1 MSEANPVA
9 SRQAPRGDQ
18 TNPST
23 SIGGRA
29 TSQVVIVGGG
39 VIGSSIAYF
48 LRASDP
54 SVSVT
59 VIERDPT
66 YARSSSAL
74 SAASIRQQFSTPLSI
89 QMSLFGIDFLRS
101 IGERLEI
108 DGVKPSIDLHE
119 GGYLFLATPA
129 GETTLRENHALQR
142 SLGADI
148 SLLDNAGLQ
157 TRFPWLN
164 TEDLVAGAY
173 GESGEGWFDGYG
185 LVQALRKK
193 AQALGARYVADEVKE
208 IKRDGTRVTEVIT
221 AGGQTYACDVVVN
234 AAGAWS
240 RKVAQMV
247 GIDIPVFARRR
258 SIFNV
263 SSPARLERCPLLI
276 DPTGV
281 YFRPEGKSFICGTSP
296 SADNDP
302 DDLPLD
308 EVDHA
313 LFDEVIWPTLA
324 HRVPQF
330 EALRVQN
337 CWSGYY
343 EYNVLDQNAIIGHH
357 PEVDNCIFANGFSGH
372 GLQQGPATGRGVSE
386 LILHGRYTSL
396 DLSSLSFERV
406 LENRPIVEKNV
417 V

>member
-1 MSEANPVA
+1 MSHMEQVVS
-9 SRQAPRGDQ
+9 SR
-18 TNPST
+18 
-23 SIGGRA
+23 
-29 TSQVVIVGGG
+29 VVIVGGG

-66 YARSSSAL
+66 YAKSSSAL
-74 SAASIRQQFSTPLSI
+74 SAASIRQQFSTPLSV
-89 QMSLFGIDFLRS
+89 QMSLYGIEFLRN
-101 IGERLEI
+101 IGELLEV
-108 DGVKPSIDLHE
+108 DGNRPSIDLHE

-129 GETTLRENHALQR
+129 GDATLRENHALQK

-148 SLLDNAGLQ
+148 NLLDQQALKA
-157 TRFPWLN
+157 RFPWLN
-164 TEDLVAGAY
+164 VEDLVSGAF

-193 AQALGARYVADEVKE
+193 AQSLGARYVAAEVTGVVREGRK
-208 IKRDGTRVTEVIT
+208 VTHVI
-221 AGGQTYACDVVVN
+221 AGNGERHACDTVVN
-234 AAGAWS
+234 AAGAWA
-240 RKVAQMV
+240 RKIAAMMD
-247 GIDIPVFARRR
+247 IDIPVFARRR

-263 SSPARLERCPLLI
+263 SSPARLDACPLLI
-276 DPTGV
+276 DPSGV
-281 YFRPEGKSFICGTSP
+281 YFRPEGKTYICGTSP
-296 SADNDP
+296 QADNDP

-313 LFDEVIWPTLA
+313 LFDDVIWPTLA

-330 EALRVQN
+330 EALRVEN

-343 EYNVLDQNAIIGHH
+343 EYNVFDHNAIIGYH
-357 PEVDNCIFANGFSGH
+357 PQVDNCVFANGYSGH

-386 LILHGRYTSL
+386 LILNGRYVSL
-396 DLSSLSFERV
+396 DLSSLSWQRL

>member
-1 MSEANPVA
+1 MV
-9 SRQAPRGDQ
+9 
-18 TNPST
+18 ST
-23 SIGGRA
+23 
-29 TSQVVIVGGG
+29 VVIVGGG
-39 VIGSSIAYF
+39 VIGSSVAYF
-48 LRASDP
+48 LRASAPD
-54 SVSVT
+54 VAVT

-74 SAASIRQQFSTPLSI
+74 SAASIRQQFSTPLSV
-89 QMSLFGIDFLRS
+89 QMSLYGIEFLRS
-101 IGERLEI
+101 IGERLEVN
-108 DGVKPSIDLHE
+108 GAKPSIDLHE

-129 GETTLRENHALQR
+129 GEATLRANHALQR

-148 SLLDNAGLQ
+148 SLLDKPPLQ
-157 TRFPWLN
+157 ARFPWLN
-164 TEDLVAGAY
+164 TDDLAAGAF

-193 AQALGARYVADEVKE
+193 AQALGARYVASEVTGMM
-208 IKRDGTRVTEVIT
+208 RDGRTVTHVLTSNGERH
-221 AGGQTYACDVVVN
+221 ACDAVVN

-240 RKVAQMV
+240 S
-247 GIDIPVFARRR
+247 GIARMIGIALPVRARRR

-263 SSPARLERCPLLI
+263 SSPARLAPCPLLI
-276 DPTGV
+276 DPGGV
-281 YFRPEGKSFICGTSP
+281 YFRPEGRTYICGTSP

-313 LFDEVIWPTLA
+313 LFDDVIWPALA
-324 HRVPQF
+324 HRVPGF
-330 EALRVQN
+330 EALRVEN

-343 EYNVLDQNAIIGHH
+343 EYNVLDQNAIIGRH
-357 PEVDNCIFANGFSGH
+357 PDIDNCIFANGFSGH

-386 LILHGRYTSL
+386 LILHGRYTTL
-396 DLSSLSFERV
+396 DLSTLGWERV
-406 LENRPIVEKNV
+406 LANRPIVEKNV

>member
-1 MSEANPVA
+1 MS
-9 SRQAPRGDQ
+9 
-18 TNPST
+18 
-23 SIGGRA
+23 
-29 TSQVVIVGGG
+29 SQVVIVGGG

-54 SVSVT
+54 TVSVT
-59 VIERDPT
+59 VIERDPS

-89 QMSLFGIDFLRS
+89 QMSLYGIEFLRN
-101 IGERLEI
+101 IGELLEV
-108 DGVKPSIDLHE
+108 DGNRPSIDLHE

-129 GETTLRENHALQR
+129 GDATLRENHALQT

-148 SLLDNAGLQ
+148 NLMDRQ
-157 TRFPWLN
+157 TLKARFSWLN
-164 TEDLVAGAY
+164 VEDLVSGAF

-193 AQALGARYVADEVKE
+193 AQSLGARYVAAD
-208 IKRDGTRVTEVIT
+208 VTGVVREGRKITDVI
-221 AGGQTYACDVVVN
+221 AGNGERYACDTVVN
-234 AAGAWS
+234 AAGAWA
-240 RKVAQMV
+240 RKIAGMMD
-247 GIDIPVFARRR
+247 IDIPVFARRR

-263 SSPARLERCPLLI
+263 SSPARLQACPLLI

-281 YFRPEGKSFICGTSP
+281 YFRPEGKTYICGTSP
-296 SADNDP
+296 GADNDP

-313 LFDEVIWPTLA
+313 LFDDVIWPTLA
-324 HRVPQF
+324 HRVPEF
-330 EALRVQN
+330 EALRVEN

-343 EYNVLDQNAIIGHH
+343 EYNVFDHNAIIGYH
-357 PEVDNCIFANGFSGH
+357 PQIENCVFANGYSGH

-386 LILHGRYTSL
+386 LILNGRYVSL
-396 DLSSLSFERV
+396 DLSSLSWQRL

>member
-1 MSEANPVA
+1 MS
-9 SRQAPRGDQ
+9 SK
-18 TNPST
+18 
-23 SIGGRA
+23 
-29 TSQVVIVGGG
+29 VVIVGGG

-48 LRASDP
+48 LRLSDP
-54 SVSVT
+54 TVSVT

-89 QMSLFGIDFLRS
+89 QMSLFGIEFLRS
-101 IGERLEI
+101 IGDRLEI
-108 DGVKPSIDLHE
+108 GGTRPSIDLHE

-129 GETTLRENHALQR
+129 GESTLRENHALQKR
-142 SLGADI
+142 LGADI
-148 SLLDNAGLQ
+148 SLLDTSALQ
-157 TRFPWLN
+157 ARFPWLN
-164 TEDLVAGAY
+164 TDDLVAGAY

-193 AQALGARYVADEVKE
+193 AQALGARYVAADVTGLQ
-208 IKRDGTRVTEVIT
+208 RDGKRVTQVQT
-221 AGGQTYACDVVVN
+221 ADGEAYACDVVVN
-234 AAGAWS
+234 AAGAWA
-240 RKVAQMV
+240 RRVAQMV
-247 GIDIPVFARRR
+247 GIDLPVYARRR

-263 SSPARLERCPLLI
+263 TSPARLERCPLLI
-276 DPTGV
+276 DPSGV
-281 YFRPEGKSFICGTSP
+281 YFRPEGNSFLCGTSP
-296 SADNDP
+296 APDHDP

-313 LFDEVIWPTLA
+313 LFDDVIWPTLA

-343 EYNVLDQNAIIGHH
+343 EYNVLDQNAIIGSH
-357 PEVDNCIFANGFSGH
+357 PDVDNFIFANGFSGH
-372 GLQQGPATGRGVSE
+372 GLQQGPATGRGISE
-386 LILHGRYTSL
+386 LILHGRYTTL
-396 DLSSLSFERV
+396 DLGSLSFARV
-406 LENRPIVEKNV
+406 LENRPIVERNV

>member
-1 MSEANPVA
+1 MS
-9 SRQAPRGDQ
+9 
-18 TNPST
+18 
-23 SIGGRA
+23 
-29 TSQVVIVGGG
+29 SQVVIVGGG

-54 SVSVT
+54 TVSVT
-59 VIERDPT
+59 VIERDPS
-66 YARSSSAL
+66 YAKSSSAL

-89 QMSLFGIDFLRS
+89 QMSLYGIEFLRN
-101 IGERLEI
+101 IGELLEV
-108 DGVKPSIDLHE
+108 DGNKPSIDLHE

-129 GETTLRENHALQR
+129 GDATLRENHALQK
-142 SLGADI
+142 SLGAHINLMDQQA
-148 SLLDNAGLQ
+148 LKAK
-157 TRFPWLN
+157 FPWLN
-164 TEDLVAGAY
+164 VEDLMSGAF

-193 AQALGARYVADEVKE
+193 AQSLGARYVAAD
-208 IKRDGTRVTEVIT
+208 VTGLVREGRKVTHVIV
-221 AGGQTYACDVVVN
+221 GNGERYACDTVVN

-240 RKVAQMV
+240 RKIAAMMD
-247 GIDIPVFARRR
+247 IDIPVFARRR

-263 SSPARLERCPLLI
+263 SSPARLEACPLLI

-281 YFRPEGKSFICGTSP
+281 YFRPEGKTYICGTSP

-313 LFDEVIWPTLA
+313 LFDDVIWPTLA
-324 HRVPQF
+324 HRVPEF
-330 EALRVQN
+330 EALRVEN

-343 EYNVLDQNAIIGHH
+343 EYNVFDHNAIIGYH
-357 PEVDNCIFANGFSGH
+357 PQIENCVFANGYSGH

-386 LILHGRYTSL
+386 LILNGRYVSL
-396 DLSSLSFERV
+396 DLSSLSWERV

>member
-1 MSEANPVA
+1 MS
-9 SRQAPRGDQ
+9 SR
-18 TNPST
+18 
-23 SIGGRA
+23 
-29 TSQVVIVGGG
+29 VVIVGGG

-48 LRASDP
+48 LRLSDP
-54 SVSVT
+54 TVSVT

-74 SAASIRQQFSTPLSI
+74 SAASIRQQFSTPLSV
-89 QMSLFGIDFLRS
+89 QMSLFGIEFLRS
-101 IGERLEI
+101 IGERLAV
-108 DGVKPSIDLHE
+108 DGTSPSIDLHE
-119 GGYLFLATPA
+119 GGYLFLATAA
-129 GETTLRENHALQR
+129 GADTLRENHALQQR
-142 SLGADI
+142 LGADI
-148 SLLDNAGLQ
+148 SLLDTAALQ
-157 TRFPWLN
+157 ARFPWLN
-164 TEDLVAGAY
+164 TDDLAAGAF

-193 AQALGARYVADEVKE
+193 AQALGARYVADDVTALQ
-208 IKRDGTRVTEVIT
+208 RAGSRVTQVVT
-221 AGGQTYACDVVVN
+221 ASGEHYACDIVVN

-240 RKVAQMV
+240 RRVAQMLD
-247 GIDIPVFARRR
+247 IDLPVYARRR

-263 SSPARLERCPLLI
+263 SSPAQLEHCPLLI

-296 SADNDP
+296 AADNDP

-313 LFDEVIWPTLA
+313 LFDDVIWPTLA
-324 HRVPQF
+324 NRVPQF

-343 EYNVLDQNAIIGHH
+343 EYNVFDQNAIIGQH

-386 LILHGRYTSL
+386 LILHGRYTTL
-396 DLSSLSFERV
+396 DLSALNFARV
-406 LENRPIVEKNV
+406 LEKRPFVEKNV

>member
-1 MSEANPVA
+1 LS
-9 SRQAPRGDQ
+9 
-18 TNPST
+18 
-23 SIGGRA
+23 
-29 TSQVVIVGGG
+29 SQVVIVGGG

-54 SVSVT
+54 TVSVT
-59 VIERDPT
+59 VIERDPS

-89 QMSLFGIDFLRS
+89 QMSLYGIEFLRN
-101 IGERLEI
+101 IGELLEV
-108 DGVKPSIDLHE
+108 DGNRPSIDLHE

-129 GETTLRENHALQR
+129 GDATLRENHALQTN
-142 SLGADI
+142 LGADI
-148 SLLDNAGLQ
+148 NLMDRRTLKA
-157 TRFPWLN
+157 RFPWLN
-164 TEDLVAGAY
+164 VEDLVSGAF

-193 AQALGARYVADEVKE
+193 AQSLGARYVAAD
-208 IKRDGTRVTEVIT
+208 VTGVVREGRKITDVI
-221 AGGQTYACDVVVN
+221 AGNGERYACDTVVN
-234 AAGAWS
+234 AAGAWA
-240 RKVAQMV
+240 RKIAGMMD
-247 GIDIPVFARRR
+247 IDIPVFARRR

-263 SSPARLERCPLLI
+263 SSPARLEACPLLI

-281 YFRPEGKSFICGTSP
+281 YFRPEGKTYICGTSP
-296 SADNDP
+296 GADNDP

-313 LFDEVIWPTLA
+313 LFDDVIWPTLA
-324 HRVPQF
+324 HRVPEF
-330 EALRVQN
+330 EALRVEN

-343 EYNVLDQNAIIGHH
+343 EYNVFDHNAIIGYH
-357 PEVDNCIFANGFSGH
+357 PQIENCVFANGYSGH

-386 LILHGRYTSL
+386 LILNGRYVSL
-396 DLSSLSFERV
+396 DLSSLSWQRL

>member
-1 MSEANPVA
+1 MS
-9 SRQAPRGDQ
+9 
-18 TNPST
+18 
-23 SIGGRA
+23 
-29 TSQVVIVGGG
+29 SQVVIVGGG

-54 SVSVT
+54 TVSVT
-59 VIERDPT
+59 VIERDPS

-89 QMSLFGIDFLRS
+89 QMSLYGIEFLRN
-101 IGERLEI
+101 IGELLEV
-108 DGVKPSIDLHE
+108 DRNRPSIDLHE

-129 GETTLRENHALQR
+129 GDATLRENHALQT

-148 SLLDNAGLQ
+148 NLMDRQ
-157 TRFPWLN
+157 TLKARFPWLN
-164 TEDLVAGAY
+164 VEDLVSGAF

-193 AQALGARYVADEVKE
+193 AQSLGARYVAAD
-208 IKRDGTRVTEVIT
+208 VTGVVREGRKITHVI
-221 AGGQTYACDVVVN
+221 AGNGERYACDTVVN
-234 AAGAWS
+234 AAGAWA
-240 RKVAQMV
+240 RKIAGMMD
-247 GIDIPVFARRR
+247 IDIPVFARRR

-263 SSPARLERCPLLI
+263 SSPARLEACPLLI

-281 YFRPEGKSFICGTSP
+281 YFRPEGKTYICGTSP
-296 SADNDP
+296 GADNDP

-313 LFDEVIWPTLA
+313 LFDDVIWPTLA
-324 HRVPQF
+324 HRVPEF
-330 EALRVQN
+330 EALRVEN

-343 EYNVLDQNAIIGHH
+343 EYNVFDHNAIIGYH
-357 PEVDNCIFANGFSGH
+357 PQIENCVFANGYSGH

-386 LILHGRYTSL
+386 LILNGRYVSL
-396 DLSSLSFERV
+396 DLSSLSWQRL

>member
-1 MSEANPVA
+1 VSSKV
-9 SRQAPRGDQ
+9 
-18 TNPST
+18 
-23 SIGGRA
+23 
-29 TSQVVIVGGG
+29 VVIGGG

-48 LRASDP
+48 LRLSDP
-54 SVSVT
+54 TVSVT

-89 QMSLFGIDFLRS
+89 QMSLFGIEFLRS
-101 IGERLEI
+101 IGERLEV
-108 DGVKPSIDLHE
+108 DGARPSIDLHE

-129 GETTLRENHALQR
+129 GLATLRDNHALQKR
-142 SLGADI
+142 LGADI
-148 SLLDNAGLQ
+148 SLLDTQELQ

-164 TEDLVAGAY
+164 TEDLAAGAY

-193 AQALGARYVADEVKE
+193 AQALGARYIAADVTDVQ
-208 IKRDGTRVTEVIT
+208 RTGNRVTHVQT
-221 AGGQTYACDVVVN
+221 ANGERFACDVVVN

-247 GIDIPVFARRR
+247 GIDLPVYARRR

-263 SSPARLERCPLLI
+263 TSPAKLERCPLLI
-276 DPTGV
+276 DPGGV
-281 YFRPEGKSFICGTSP
+281 YFRPEGQSFICGTSP

-313 LFDEVIWPTLA
+313 LFDDVIWPALA

-343 EYNVLDQNAIIGHH
+343 EYNVLDQNAVIGYH
-357 PEVDNCIFANGFSGH
+357 PDVANCLFANGFSGH
-372 GLQQGPATGRGVSE
+372 GLQQGPATGRGISE
-386 LILHGRYTSL
+386 LILHGRYTTL
-396 DLSSLSFERV
+396 DLGSLSFTRV

>member
-1 MSEANPVA
+1 MS
-9 SRQAPRGDQ
+9 SR
-18 TNPST
+18 
-23 SIGGRA
+23 I
-29 TSQVVIVGGG
+29 VIIGGG
-39 VIGSSIAYF
+39 VIGSAVAYF
-48 LRASDP
+48 LRAADP
-54 SVSVT
+54 SVAVT

-89 QMSLFGIDFLRS
+89 RMSLFGIAFLREL
-101 IGERLEI
+101 GERLAI
-108 DGVKPSIDLHE
+108 DGARPSIDLHE

-129 GETTLRENHALQR
+129 GEATLRENHALQ
-142 SLGADI
+142 LAEGAQI
-148 SLLDNAGLQ
+148 RYLEREALAAG
-157 TRFPWLN
+157 FPWLN
-164 TEDLVAGAY
+164 VEDLAAGCH
-173 GESGEGWFDGYG
+173 GERGEGWFDGYG

-193 AQALGARYVADEVKE
+193 AQSLGARYLPSEAVDLVREGRRITHVVSADGE
-208 IKRDGTRVTEVIT
+208 RH
-221 AGGQTYACDVVVN
+221 ACDTVVN
-234 AAGAWS
+234 AAGAWA
-240 RKVAQMV
+240 RRIAELAGVE
-247 GIDIPVFARRR
+247 IPVFARRR

-276 DPTGV
+276 DPSGV
-281 YFRPEGKSFICGTSP
+281 YFRPEGRTYLCGTSP
-296 SADNDP
+296 APDRDP

-324 HRVPQF
+324 HRVPGF
-330 EALRVQN
+330 EALRVEN

-343 EYNVLDQNAIIGHH
+343 EYNVFDHNAIIGYH
-357 PEVDNCIFANGFSGH
+357 PEVENCIFANGFSGH

-386 LILHGRYTSL
+386 LILHGRYTTL
-396 DLSSLSFERV
+396 DLSELDWTRV

>member
-1 MSEANPVA
+1 LS
-9 SRQAPRGDQ
+9 
-18 TNPST
+18 
-23 SIGGRA
+23 
-29 TSQVVIVGGG
+29 SQVVIVGGG

-54 SVSVT
+54 TVSVT
-59 VIERDPT
+59 VIERDPS

-89 QMSLFGIDFLRS
+89 QMSLYGIEFLRN
-101 IGERLEI
+101 IGELLEVEG
-108 DGVKPSIDLHE
+108 DKPSIDLHE

-129 GETTLRENHALQR
+129 GDATLRENHALQT
-142 SLGADI
+142 SLGANINLMDR
-148 SLLDNAGLQ
+148 Q
-157 TRFPWLN
+157 TLKARFPWLN
-164 TEDLVAGAY
+164 VEDLVSGAF

-193 AQALGARYVADEVKE
+193 AQSLGARYVAAD
-208 IKRDGTRVTEVIT
+208 VTGVVREGRKIAHVI
-221 AGGQTYACDVVVN
+221 AGNGERYPCDTVVN
-234 AAGAWS
+234 AAGAWA
-240 RKVAQMV
+240 RKIAGMMD
-247 GIDIPVFARRR
+247 IDIPVFARRR

-263 SSPARLERCPLLI
+263 SSPARLEACPLLI

-281 YFRPEGKSFICGTSP
+281 YFRPEGKTYICGTSP
-296 SADNDP
+296 GADNDP

-308 EVDHA
+308 EVDQA
-313 LFDEVIWPTLA
+313 LFDDVIWPTLA
-324 HRVPQF
+324 HRVPEF
-330 EALRVQN
+330 EALRVEN

-343 EYNVLDQNAIIGHH
+343 EYNVFDHNAIIGYH
-357 PEVDNCIFANGFSGH
+357 PQIENCVFANGYSGH

-386 LILHGRYTSL
+386 LILNGRYVSL
-396 DLSSLSFERV
+396 DLSSLSWQRL

>member
-1 MSEANPVA
+1 MS
-9 SRQAPRGDQ
+9 SR
-18 TNPST
+18 
-23 SIGGRA
+23 I
-29 TSQVVIVGGG
+29 VIIGGG
-39 VIGSSIAYF
+39 VIGSAVAYF
-48 LRASDP
+48 LRAADP
-54 SVSVT
+54 SVAVT

-89 QMSLFGIDFLRS
+89 RMSLFGIAFLREL
-101 IGERLEI
+101 GERLAI
-108 DGVKPSIDLHE
+108 DGARPSIDLHE

-129 GETTLRENHALQR
+129 GEATLRENHALQ
-142 SLGADI
+142 LAEGAQI
-148 SLLDNAGLQ
+148 RYLEREALAAG
-157 TRFPWLN
+157 FPWLN
-164 TEDLVAGAY
+164 VEDLVAGCH
-173 GESGEGWFDGYG
+173 GERGEGWFDGYG

-193 AQALGARYVADEVKE
+193 AQSLGARYLASEAVDLAREGRRITHVVSADGE
-208 IKRDGTRVTEVIT
+208 RH
-221 AGGQTYACDVVVN
+221 ACDTVVN
-234 AAGAWS
+234 AAGAWA
-240 RKVAQMV
+240 RRIAELAGVE
-247 GIDIPVFARRR
+247 IPVFARRR

-276 DPTGV
+276 DPSGV
-281 YFRPEGKSFICGTSP
+281 YFRPEGRTYLCGTSP
-296 SADNDP
+296 APDRDP

-324 HRVPQF
+324 HRVPGF
-330 EALRVQN
+330 EALRVEN

-343 EYNVLDQNAIIGHH
+343 EYNVFDHNAIIGYH
-357 PEVDNCIFANGFSGH
+357 PEVENCIFANGFSGH

-386 LILHGRYTSL
+386 LILHGRYTTL
-396 DLSSLSFERV
+396 DLSELDWTRV

>member
-1 MSEANPVA
+1 VSA
-9 SRQAPRGDQ
+9 
-18 TNPST
+18 
-23 SIGGRA
+23 
-29 TSQVVIVGGG
+29 QVVIVGGG

-54 SVSVT
+54 TVSVT
-59 VIERDPT
+59 VIERDSS

-89 QMSLFGIDFLRS
+89 EMSLFGIAFLRKV
-101 IGERLEI
+101 GDLLEV

-119 GGYLFLATPA
+119 GGYLFLATSA
-129 GETTLRENHALQR
+129 GVATLRENHALQT

-148 SLLDNAGLQ
+148 SLLDRDTLKA
-157 TRFPWLN
+157 RFPWLN
-164 TEDLVAGAY
+164 VEDLELGGF

-193 AQALGARYVADEVKE
+193 AQSLGARYVAAEVTGLVRE
-208 IKRDGTRVTEVIT
+208 GPRITHVVTKSGER
-221 AGGQTYACDVVVN
+221 YACDTIVN
-234 AAGAWS
+234 AAGAWA
-240 RKVAQMV
+240 RKLSAMM
-247 GIDIPVFARRR
+247 GIDIPVHARRR

-263 SSPARLERCPLLI
+263 SSPAVLTHCPLLI

-281 YFRPEGKSFICGTSP
+281 YFRPEGRTYICGTSP
-296 SADNDP
+296 SPENDP

-308 EVDHA
+308 DVDYT
-313 LFDEVIWPTLA
+313 LFDDVIWPTLA
-324 HRVPQF
+324 HRVPEF
-330 EALRVQN
+330 EALRVEN

-343 EYNVLDQNAIIGHH
+343 EYNVLDQNAIIGYH
-357 PEVDNCIFANGFSGH
+357 PDIENCVFANGYSGH

-386 LILHGRYTSL
+386 LILNGRYTSL
-396 DLSSLSFERV
+396 DLSSLGWERV
-406 LENRPIVEKNV
+406 LENRPIVETNV

>member
-1 MSEANPVA
+1 VCNREQVLS
-9 SRQAPRGDQ
+9 
-18 TNPST
+18 
-23 SIGGRA
+23 
-29 TSQVVIVGGG
+29 SQVVIVGGG

-54 SVSVT
+54 TVSVT
-59 VIERDPT
+59 VIERDPS

-89 QMSLFGIDFLRS
+89 QMSLYGIEFLRN
-101 IGERLEI
+101 IGELLEV
-108 DGVKPSIDLHE
+108 DGNRPSIDLHE

-129 GETTLRENHALQR
+129 GDATLRENHALQT

-148 SLLDNAGLQ
+148 NLMDRRTLKA
-157 TRFPWLN
+157 RFPWLN
-164 TEDLVAGAY
+164 VEDLVSGAF

-193 AQALGARYVADEVKE
+193 AQSLGARYVAAD
-208 IKRDGTRVTEVIT
+208 VTGVVREGRKIT
-221 AGGQTYACDVVVN
+221 HIIAGNGERYACDTVVN
-234 AAGAWS
+234 AAGAWA
-240 RKVAQMV
+240 RKIAGMMD
-247 GIDIPVFARRR
+247 IDIPVFARRR

-263 SSPARLERCPLLI
+263 SSPARLEACPLLI

-281 YFRPEGKSFICGTSP
+281 YFRPEGKTYICGTSP
-296 SADNDP
+296 GADNDP

-313 LFDEVIWPTLA
+313 LFDDVIWPTLA
-324 HRVPQF
+324 HRVPEF
-330 EALRVQN
+330 EALRVEN

-343 EYNVLDQNAIIGHH
+343 EYNVFDHNAIIGYH
-357 PEVDNCIFANGFSGH
+357 PQIENCVFANGYSGH

-386 LILHGRYTSL
+386 LILNGRYVSL
-396 DLSSLSFERV
+396 DLSSLSWQRL

>member
-1 MSEANPVA
+1 LS
-9 SRQAPRGDQ
+9 
-18 TNPST
+18 
-23 SIGGRA
+23 
-29 TSQVVIVGGG
+29 SQVVIVGGG

-54 SVSVT
+54 TVSVT
-59 VIERDPT
+59 VIERDPS

-89 QMSLFGIDFLRS
+89 QMSLYGIEFLRN
-101 IGERLEI
+101 IGELLEV
-108 DGVKPSIDLHE
+108 DRNRPSIDLHE

-129 GETTLRENHALQR
+129 GDATLRENHALQT

-148 SLLDNAGLQ
+148 NLMDRQ
-157 TRFPWLN
+157 TLKARFPWLN
-164 TEDLVAGAY
+164 VEDLVSGAF

-193 AQALGARYVADEVKE
+193 AQSLGARYVAAD
-208 IKRDGTRVTEVIT
+208 VTGVVREGRKITHVI
-221 AGGQTYACDVVVN
+221 ARNGERYPCDTVVN
-234 AAGAWS
+234 AAGAWA
-240 RKVAQMV
+240 RKIAGMMD
-247 GIDIPVFARRR
+247 IDIPVFARRR

-263 SSPARLERCPLLI
+263 SSPARLDACPLLI

-281 YFRPEGKSFICGTSP
+281 YFRPEGKTYICGTSP
-296 SADNDP
+296 GADNDP

-313 LFDEVIWPTLA
+313 LFDDVIWPTLA
-324 HRVPQF
+324 HRVPEF
-330 EALRVQN
+330 EALRVEN

-343 EYNVLDQNAIIGHH
+343 EYNVFDHNAIIGYH
-357 PEVDNCIFANGFSGH
+357 PQIENCVFANGYSGH

-386 LILHGRYTSL
+386 LILNGRYVSL
-396 DLSSLSFERV
+396 DLSSLSWQRL

>member
-1 MSEANPVA
+1 LS
-9 SRQAPRGDQ
+9 
-18 TNPST
+18 
-23 SIGGRA
+23 
-29 TSQVVIVGGG
+29 SQVVIVGGG

-54 SVSVT
+54 TVSVT
-59 VIERDPT
+59 VIERDPS

-89 QMSLFGIDFLRS
+89 QMSLYGIEFLRN
-101 IGERLEI
+101 IGELLEV
-108 DGVKPSIDLHE
+108 DGNRPSIDLHE

-129 GETTLRENHALQR
+129 GDATLRENHALQT

-148 SLLDNAGLQ
+148 NLMDRQ
-157 TRFPWLN
+157 TLKARFPWLN
-164 TEDLVAGAY
+164 VEDLVSGAF

-193 AQALGARYVADEVKE
+193 AQSLGARYVAAD
-208 IKRDGTRVTEVIT
+208 VTGVVREGRKIT
-221 AGGQTYACDVVVN
+221 HIIAGNGERYACDTVVN
-234 AAGAWS
+234 AAGAWA
-240 RKVAQMV
+240 RKIAGMMD
-247 GIDIPVFARRR
+247 IDIPVFARRR

-263 SSPARLERCPLLI
+263 SSPARLEACPLLI

-281 YFRPEGKSFICGTSP
+281 YFRPEGKTYICGTSP
-296 SADNDP
+296 GADNDP

-313 LFDEVIWPTLA
+313 LFDDVIWPTLA
-324 HRVPQF
+324 HRVPEF
-330 EALRVQN
+330 EALRVEN

-343 EYNVLDQNAIIGHH
+343 EYNVFDHNAIIGYH
-357 PEVDNCIFANGFSGH
+357 PQIENCVFANGYSGH

-386 LILHGRYTSL
+386 LILNGRYVSL
-396 DLSSLSFERV
+396 DLSSLSWQRL

>member
-1 MSEANPVA
+1 VSAK
-9 SRQAPRGDQ
+9 
-18 TNPST
+18 
-23 SIGGRA
+23 
-29 TSQVVIVGGG
+29 VVIVGGG

-48 LRASDP
+48 LRLSDP
-54 SVSVT
+54 TVGVT

-89 QMSLFGIDFLRS
+89 QMSLFGIEFLRS
-101 IGERLEI
+101 IGERLEV
-108 DGVKPSIDLHE
+108 DGTRPSIDLHE

-129 GETTLRENHALQR
+129 GAVTLRENHALQK

-148 SLLDNAGLQ
+148 SLLDAHGLQ

-164 TEDLVAGAY
+164 TEDLAAGAY

-193 AQALGARYVADEVKE
+193 AQSLGARYVAADVTALH
-208 IKRDGTRVTEVIT
+208 RDGRRVTQVRT
-221 AGGQTYACDVVVN
+221 AAGETYACDVVVN

-240 RKVAQMV
+240 RKLAQMI
-247 GIDIPVFARRR
+247 GIELPVYARRR

-276 DPTGV
+276 DPGGV
-281 YFRPEGKSFICGTSP
+281 YFRPEGNSYICGTSP
-296 SADNDP
+296 SADHDP

-313 LFDEVIWPTLA
+313 LFDDVIWPTLA
-324 HRVPQF
+324 NRVPQF

-343 EYNVLDQNAIIGHH
+343 EYNVLDQNAIIGSH
-357 PEVDNCIFANGFSGH
+357 PDVDNCIFANGFSGH

-386 LILHGRYTSL
+386 LILRGRYMTL
-396 DLSSLSFERV
+396 DLSALSFARV